1 MEQNYTIDCVW
12 CNSKKEF
19 NKYVRCYGSDSKIV
33 DYVAIKTKLVKSD
46 PYGEEPHPT
55 IIGLNISGEINN
67 FFNGNKPHV
76 NLIYLFK
83 NLDSET
89 VTNLREV
96 MNESCEEPK
105 TYEYNLVIINRDD
118 YPKKGVLNHFDNV
131 KFIES

>member
-19 NKYVRCYGSDSKIV
+19 NKYVRCYGSDSKVV
-33 DYVAIKTKLVKSD
+33 DHVAIKTKLVKSD
-46 PYGEEPHPT
+46 PYGEEPHSN
-55 IIGLNISGEINN
+55 IIGLNITGEINN
-67 FFNGNKPHV
+67 FFNGNKPHI

-89 VTNLREV
+89 VSNLKHV

>member
-1 MEQNYTIDCVW
+1 MEQNYTVDCVW

-33 DYVAIKTKLVKSD
+33 DYVAIKTKLIKSD
-46 PYGEEPHPT
+46 PYGEEPHPN
-55 IIGLNISGEINN
+55 IIGINITSEINN

-89 VTNLREV
+89 VTNLKEI
-96 MNESCEEPK
+96 MDESCEEVS
-105 TYEYNLVIINRDD
+105 YEYNLVIINRDD